1 MATNNDLQKK
11 QLIKSAARDLFFR
24 FGFSKTSMEDIA
36 RQSGLAK
43 PTLYYYYTNKQE
55 IFNGVVIDEATRFM
69 DKVEKNLPPELPAD
83 EKIILF
89 FQLIYKGLKRYA
101 SEMAKVPDLMYDH
114 SPHGKPIV
122 EAINK
127 SFAEKLCPLL
137 LAGKEEGLFD
147 FKDVDVTV
155 STLVF
160 MTDFLNI
167 EWMRLHSEKIR
178 DQIVERMIDIVLN
191 GLRRRETDV

>member
-1 MATNNDLQKK
+1 MATNHDIQKK
-11 QLIKSAARDLFFR
+11 QIIKSAAKDLFFR
-24 FGFSKTSMEDIA
+24 FGFSKTCMEDIA

-55 IFNGVVIDEATRFM
+55 IFKEVVIDEATRFM
-69 DKVEKNLPPELPAD
+69 DTVEKNLPPDLPAD
-83 EKIILF
+83 EKIALF
-89 FQLIYKGLKRYA
+89 FQLTYKGLKQYA
-101 SEMAKVPDLMYDH
+101 SEMARVPDLMYDS

-137 LAGKEEGLFD
+137 LAGKQNGLFD
-147 FKDVDVTV
+147 FIDVDVTV

-160 MTDFLNI
+160 MTDFLNL
-167 EWMRLHSEKIR
+167 EWMRLHPEKIR
-178 DQIVERMIDIVLN
+178 DQVVERMIDIVLN
-191 GLRRRETDV
+191 GLRRKN

>member
-11 QLIKSAARDLFFR
+11 QSIKSAARDLFFR

-43 PTLYYYYTNKQE
+43 PTLYYYYSSKQA
-55 IFNGVVIDEATRFM
+55 IFNEVVIDEASRFM
-69 DKVEKNLPPELPAD
+69 DKVEESLPPDMPAD

-89 FQLIYKGLKRYA
+89 FQLIYKGLKKYA
-101 SEMAKVPDLMYDH
+101 AEMSKVPDLMYDS

-127 SFAEKLCPLL
+127 SFAEKLRPLL
-137 LAGKEEGLFD
+137 LSGKEEDLFSFED
-147 FKDVDVTV
+147 LDVTV
-155 STLVF
+155 SAMVF
-160 MTDFLNI
+160 MTDFLNL
-167 EWMRLHSEKIR
+167 EWMRQYPEKIR
-178 DQIVERMIDIVLN
+178 NRVVDRMIDILLN
-191 GLRRRETDV
+191 GLRRRN

>member
-11 QLIKSAARDLFFR
+11 QSIKSAARDLFFR

-43 PTLYYYYTNKQE
+43 PTLYYYYSSKQA
-55 IFNGVVIDEATRFM
+55 IFNEVVIDEASRFM
-69 DKVEKNLPPELPAD
+69 DKVEESLPPDMLAD

-89 FQLIYKGLKRYA
+89 FQLIYKGLKKYA
-101 SEMAKVPDLMYDH
+101 AEMSKVPDLMYDS

-127 SFAEKLCPLL
+127 SFAEKLRPLL
-137 LAGKEEGLFD
+137 LSGKEEDLFSFED
-147 FKDVDVTV
+147 LDVTV
-155 STLVF
+155 SAMVF
-160 MTDFLNI
+160 MTDFLNL
-167 EWMRLHSEKIR
+167 EWMRQYPEKIR
-178 DQIVERMIDIVLN
+178 NRVVDRMIDILLN
-191 GLRRRETDV
+191 GLRRRN

>member
-11 QLIKSAARDLFFR
+11 QVIKTAAKDLFFR
-24 FGFSKTSMEDIA
+24 FGFGKTSMEDIA

-43 PTLYYYYTNKQE
+43 PTLYYYYANKQE
-55 IFNGVVIDEATRFM
+55 IFNAVVIDEAGRFM
-69 DKVEKNLPPELPAD
+69 DKVEQSLPPDLPAD
-83 EKIILF
+83 QKITLF
-89 FQLIYKGLKRYA
+89 FQLIYKGLKKYA
-101 SEMAKVPDLMYDH
+101 SEMSRVPDLMYDS

-137 LAGKEEGLFD
+137 LAGKQQGLFD
-147 FKDVDVTV
+147 FEDENITT

-160 MTDFLNI
+160 MTDFLNL
-167 EWMRLHSEKIR
+167 EWIRQRQEEIR
-178 DQIVERMIDIVLN
+178 DQVVERMIEIILN
-191 GLRRRETDV
+191 GLKRSN

>member
-1 MATNNDLQKK
+1 MSTNNDSQKK
-11 QLIKSAARDLFFR
+11 QLIKSAAKDLFFR

-55 IFNGVVIDEATRFM
+55 IFSAVVIDEAGRFM
-69 DKVEKNLPPELPAD
+69 DKVEQSLPSDLPAD
-83 EKIILF
+83 QKITLF
-89 FQLIYKGLKRYA
+89 FQLIYKGLKKYA
-101 SEMAKVPDLMYDH
+101 AEMNRVPDLMYDS

-137 LAGKEEGLFD
+137 LAGKQQGLFD
-147 FKDVDVTV
+147 FKDENITT
-155 STLVF
+155 SSLVF
-160 MTDFLNI
+160 MTDFLNL
-167 EWMRLHSEKIR
+167 EWIRQHPEKIR
-178 DQIVERMIDIVLN
+178 DQVVERMIEIILN
-191 GLRRRETDV
+191 GLKRSN

>member
-11 QLIKSAARDLFFR
+11 QSIKSAARDLFFR

-43 PTLYYYYTNKQE
+43 PTLYYYYSSKQA
-55 IFNGVVIDEATRFM
+55 IFNEVVIDEASRFM
-69 DKVEKNLPPELPAD
+69 DKVEESLPPDMLAD

-89 FQLIYKGLKRYA
+89 FQLIYKGLKKYA
-101 SEMAKVPDLMYDH
+101 AEMSKVPDLMYDS

-127 SFAEKLCPLL
+127 SFAEKLRPLL
-137 LAGKEEGLFD
+137 LAGKEEDLFSFED
-147 FKDVDVTV
+147 LDVTV
-155 STLVF
+155 SAMVF
-160 MTDFLNI
+160 MTDFLNL
-167 EWMRLHSEKIR
+167 EWMRQYPEKIR
-178 DQIVERMIDIVLN
+178 NRVVDRMIDILLN
-191 GLRRRETDV
+191 GLRRRN